1 MALLP
6 ISKAD
11 LPTAVS
17 QVLDLAANLE
27 LDMVANPVPNPVNR
41 KAMMRTSW
49 KANSTKRKNNFEV
62 ESLFE

>member
-1 MALLP
+1 M
-6 ISKAD
+6 
-11 LPTAVS
+11 V
-17 QVLDLAANLE
+17 ANPE